1 LKRLLLARRQI
12 RTTAECHF
20 CGHADAFAQR
30 GVQVDDFADVHGVG
44 THGNVKKYFLRYTGT
59 MSTSR
64 KIPAIFY
71 RSASGSEP
79 VREWLK
85 NLDKADRQTVGEDI
99 AYVQY
104 KWPIGKPRVDHLRG
118 PIWEVRSKIGNR
130 IARVLFAVEA
140 SEMILLHAFVKK
152 TQQTNPADIELATKR
167 LKEWING
174 QSN

>member
-1 LKRLLLARRQI
+1 M
-12 RTTAECHF
+12 
-20 CGHADAFAQR
+20 
-30 GVQVDDFADVHGVG
+30 VDGFADVHRVCSHLDFWSSVKP
-44 THGNVKKYFLRYTGT
+44 TQATSWSVRPSITVTPKKYFLRYNLR
-59 MSTSR
+59 MSSSR

-71 RSASGSEP
+71 RSALGSEP

-85 NLDKADRQTVGEDI
+85 TLDKADRQTVGEDI